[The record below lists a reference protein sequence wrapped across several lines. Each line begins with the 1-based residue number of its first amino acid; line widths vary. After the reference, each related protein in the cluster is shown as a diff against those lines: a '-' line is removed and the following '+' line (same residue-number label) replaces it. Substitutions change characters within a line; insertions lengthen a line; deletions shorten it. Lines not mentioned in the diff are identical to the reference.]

1 VEEYEYLQLDDKII
15 NKKNMRVLTVQIPDS
30 LKMNDFELKMMI
42 ASKLFENGKLSSGQ
56 AAEIVGISKRSFI
69 ELLGKYNVSLFG
81 YDYEE
86 LEDDLE
92 NA

>member
-1 VEEYEYLQLDDKII
+1 VEEYEYLQS
-15 NKKNMRVLTVQIPDS
+15 NKKTTNQKNMSVLTVQIPDS

-42 ASKLFENGKLSSGQ
+42 ASKLFEDGKLSSGQ
-56 AAEIVGISKRSFI
+56 AAEIVGISKRSFV

-86 LEDDLE
+86 LEEDLE